1 MRLELLLV
9 ADYIIPPSDNTWS
22 LNLSG
27 AFALEFFWLCWFII
41 ISTFSIV
48 LFTYGP
54 GYDLSN
60 HNNIVIAAVLDI
72 ILTVTCLTL
81 LLVAESQR
89 CKNNSVCLPFG
100 ENKGTGSIEP
110 FTAIIF
116 LRVFRF
122 FLADKIYSTWLSKF
136 RGVVPSASN
145 LDKSIRLVRRKS
157 SITEGSEHESS
168 ESENKSK
175 HKELVN
181 LLEKSGTILELWN
194 TAVGIRPDIA
204 TTYGEFSSVSV
215 MFIIFHSQSDIL

>member
-9 ADYIIPPSDNTWS
+9 ADYIIPPSENTWA

-41 ISTFSIV
+41 ISTLTIA

-72 ILTVTCLTL
+72 ILSITCLTL

-89 CKNNSVCLPFG
+89 CKDSFICLPFG

-122 FLADKIYSTWLSKF
+122 YVADKMYSMWLLKF
-136 RGVVPSASN
+136 RGVLPSASN
-145 LDKSIRLVRRKS
+145 LDKSIHLIKRKS
-157 SITEGSEHESS
+157 SMTDHEDELSDS
-168 ESENKSK
+168 DDISK
-175 HKELVN
+175 HKELIN

-194 TAVGIRPDIA
+194 TAVGIRPDVA

-215 MFIIFHSQSDIL
+215 VNYNPQSLI